1 MNVVFRFATALVLL
15 LINSFAFAQYPPI
28 TDLWRLS
35 NADYLAVDRGGPVD
49 MAGDMNGDG
58 IDDVIIGS
66 GVGGVRIV
74 FGPTRGHNG
83 VLNAQQLDGDI
94 GFAISHDSQN
104 ISHVSGVGDVNN
116 DGLADVIVG
125 SLGGAHVVF
134 GSSSGFPRTVTPE
147 LLDGANGFSFTSA
160 ATSVSGGGDIN
171 SDGIADI
178 IVGNANASSNGQVG
192 SGVTYV
198 IYGSTENF
206 PAVLNP
212 AALSGRNGFAIVGVN
227 SQDRSGAQ
235 VADAGDYNHDGFND
249 ILIGAPNK
257 TQDGRAEAGEAYLVL
272 GRDHFPAAVSLADI
286 DGNNGFVFKG
296 NNIQDSL
303 GASVSGIGDINHDGI
318 GDIAIGAPGK
328 GPFGSPSDYP
338 GETYVLF
345 GGNFSGERV
354 VGRELLTGANGFVAR
369 GIRGGVVPIEEG
381 QAIWGDLS
389 GTSLDAAGDFN
400 HDGIDDLIIGASHT
414 IKSPSRKGSGQAYII
429 YGSNGAFSQRL
440 NLRDLDGS
448 NGMRFDG
455 TGTTDYFAVYVRQAG
470 DFNADGRDDVIIG
483 ASGQGESYVM
493 YSRDAGPRF
502 STAPNVAFNA
512 QLISSG
518 FPATLNQLAADARPL
533 AFNELRD
540 PTGPRPLPPG
550 TSVVLGDPATP
561 GDIPAYVGEPILPPR
576 PTEQPNTQVNPDVQN
591 PVIPPQNDGTEGA
604 DSTNAI
610 KVGTGGTATHWML
623 LSFLT
628 VLLGRINRHN
638 ISLPHAQLSRR
649 KHSLARC
656 PFI

>member
-1 MNVVFRFATALVLL
+1 MNIMPRFAAALALILL
-15 LINSFAFAQYPPI
+15 TTFAYAQYPPI
-28 TDLWRLS
+28 TDLWRLG
-35 NADYLAVDRGGPVD
+35 NNDYLAVDRGGPVD
-49 MAGDMNGDG
+49 LAGDMNGDG
-58 IDDVIIGS
+58 IEDVIIGS
-66 GVGGVRIV
+66 GIGGIRIV
-74 FGPTRGHNG
+74 FGPTRGNNG
-83 VLNAQQLDGDI
+83 VLNAQQLDGNI

-104 ISHVSGVGDVNN
+104 ISHVAGVGDVNN

-134 GSSSGFPRTVTPE
+134 GSSSGFPRTITPAM
-147 LLDGANGFSFTSA
+147 LDGSNGFSFSSP

-171 SDGIADI
+171 NDGIADI
-178 IVGNANASSNGQVG
+178 IVGNANASSNGQIG

-198 IYGSTENF
+198 IYGSAGSF
-206 PAVLNP
+206 PPILSPIALN
-212 AALSGRNGFAIVGVN
+212 GRNGFAVVGVN

-235 VADAGDYNHDGFND
+235 VGDAGDFNNDGFDD

-257 TQDGRAEAGEAYLVL
+257 TQDGKAEVGEAYLVL
-272 GRDHFPAAVSLADI
+272 GSDQYPAAISLADI
-286 DGNNGFVFKG
+286 NGNNGFVFKG
-296 NNIQDSL
+296 NNIQDSA
-303 GASVSGIGDINHDGI
+303 GASVSGVGDLNHDGI

-338 GETYVLF
+338 GETYILF

-354 VGRELLTGANGFVAR
+354 LVREFLNGSNGFVAR

-381 QAIWGDLS
+381 EAIWGDLS

-429 YGSNGAFSQRL
+429 YGSNGAFPQRL

-483 ASGQGESYVM
+483 ASGQGESYIL
-493 YSRDAGPRF
+493 YSRDSGVRF
-502 STAPNVAFNA
+502 SPAPFAPNNTA
-512 QLISSG
+512 QISSG
-518 FPATLNQLAADARPL
+518 FPATLNQLAADATPL

-540 PTGPRPLPPG
+540 PTGPRPLPVG
-550 TSVVLGDPATP
+550 TSVTLGDPATP
-561 GDIPAYVGEPILPPR
+561 GDIPAYLGEPISPPR
-576 PTEQPNTQVNPDVQN
+576 PTEQTDTDTQSTPDEQDPLVS
-591 PVIPPQNDGTEGA
+591 PQPIDDDDA
-604 DSTNAI
+604 SDVAR
-610 KVGTGGTATHWML
+610 VGTGGATTLWL
-623 LSFLT
+623 LFGFVLM
-628 VLLGRINRHN
+628 LLGR
-638 ISLPHAQLSRR
+638 
-649 KHSLARC
+649 LAMCRSMKL
-656 PFI
+656 